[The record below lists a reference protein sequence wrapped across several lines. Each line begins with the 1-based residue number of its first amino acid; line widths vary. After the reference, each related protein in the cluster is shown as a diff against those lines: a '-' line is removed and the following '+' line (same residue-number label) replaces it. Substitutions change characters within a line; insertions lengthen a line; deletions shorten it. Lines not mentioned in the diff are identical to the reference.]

1 MMRVVIDTNYL
12 RASIPPRS
20 PFYQL
25 YLDFRAMKFEW
36 WVSTEIL
43 LEYDEIISA
52 TYSARTSQIVL
63 HQLTTAPNVV
73 FAEPAFRWQLIED
86 DVDDNKFADL
96 AISCNADYLVSNDG
110 DFKIF
115 KTLKFPSLVVVDL
128 KTFLE
133 ILKS

>member
-1 MMRVVIDTNYL
+1 MTRVVIDTNCL

-43 LEYDEIISA
+43 LDS
-52 TYSARTSQIVL
+52 
-63 HQLTTAPNVV
+63 
-73 FAEPAFRWQLIED
+73 
-86 DVDDNKFADL
+86 
-96 AISCNADYLVSNDG
+96 